1 MNKNPAIEAN
11 GRQPEHGT
19 WEEHILTCGEEM
31 NAEENMDGT
40 KATLL
45 EILEDRAARIL
56 ENEKDILAVKRVLAI
71 LDADVK
77 RVLAILNAEQS
88 TGEESEAGAEE
99 TDKADETEP
108 KPKDEETQEGPHTGP
123 ADPFSDSLSMPM
135 DRLKEIVRDPEA
147 AAAIFVQARGGEP
160 LECPKCGS
168 NAHTKRAPG
177 INHRPDLFRCTPCK
191 TEFGIKTGTVMHG
204 SRETLGNWLVA
215 IKLMADTGGK
225 ASARD
230 LWDLTGTGAGFATD
244 MIEAI
249 RSEMD
254 SPSGLLAAVIRSE
267 MDSPGGLLTAVAR
280 VGERAKTHEETD
292 TGQEKPGPE
301 RPSRETLGQKTE
313 PGAAAR
319 AAPPSGPITELSPEE
334 MIALAGDDI
343 TCTELFMAA
352 RDQGGIDCPR
362 CGLREETKRIGPSR
376 PIQFRCGI
384 CNSVYSVRTGTP
396 MEGPRSPWQ
405 NGRWPGTWPPPGGR
419 RRTMRNWPCCLE
431 RPGAWP
437 GESWTRRPGYA
448 RRAKTPSR
456 RWPGSRRPAPR
467 TARRTPLPRK
477 PEQRP
482 RQTRQRAKSGQT
494 NQGPA
499 RRTAASP
506 AAPGQRN
513 SRRKANPSPARTSS
527 ARTGRGV
534 SHRWGSRGQA

>member
-99 TDKADETEP
+99 TDEADETEP

-230 LWDLTGTGAGFATD
+230 LWALTGTGAGFATD
-244 MIEAI
+244 MIEA
-249 RSEMD
+249 
-254 SPSGLLAAVIRSE
+254 IRSE

-319 AAPPSGPITELSPEE
+319 VAPPSGPITELSPEE

-396 MEGPRSPWQ
+396 MEGPPVSLAKWAMAGYLAATGGAPENDEELALLFGTTRGLARRIMDAAARICPKGQDPIPALARVTAPRPEDREADTATQETGAETPADPAESEVRADEPGTSPQ
-405 NGRWPGTWPPPGGR
+405 NG
-419 RRTMRNWPCCLE
+419 
-431 RPGAWP
+431 
-437 GESWTRRPGYA
+437 SQ
-448 RRAKTPSR
+448 
-456 RWPGSRRPAPR
+456 PGSSGAAEQPEEG
-467 TARRTPLPRK
+467 K
-477 PEQRP
+477 PE
-482 RQTRQRAKSGQT
+482 SG
-494 NQGPA
+494 A
-499 RRTAASP
+499 DILSP
-506 AAPGQRN
+506 DG
-513 SRRKANPSPARTSS
+513 
-527 ARTGRGV
+527 
-534 SHRWGSRGQA
+534 